1 MTARDRN
8 KRLRTIP
15 TIDGTY
21 QLSPTMTLDQTDH
34 ADTTPEPAG
43 QTLSGNDSTPSPSA
57 FPHDSACSAN
67 ETKWSQ
73 LSREELIAELRLCD
87 RERIALLSSM
97 SAGNSKKLHEI
108 ASLYRMSSTM
118 LSTIRLNKLVHL
130 ILTALTMGEKPFFD
144 RAMLFLINER
154 SATMRGMLGVSRET
168 ASELIIPQ
176 ENTEILSTGHWD
188 ISEEAMLRQ
197 QASEFNRQVQASS
210 LELDKSR
217 NIASRVV
224 LEKRLIHV
232 TDVTRERRIDREFVR
247 SFGITSCALAPLM
260 AKTQVVGVL
269 IVDNALRNAPITGD
283 DLRFLQLVTNQAG
296 MAIENSILY
305 NRLEDANRRLR
316 DARERLVQGERLA
329 AIGEMAAGI
338 AHEVKGPLVSIGG
351 FARRLKRKF
360 SADSVEYGNA
370 ATIVKEVERL
380 EQLLTDI
387 LAFTKKTAICYST
400 CAIRDIIAESLEIA
414 APTLEEHG
422 IKIIAKYPAKTIN
435 LLGDDRLLKQVFINI
450 FNNAREAMGSGGELR
465 ITVSTAR
472 LEGADAVS
480 VKISDT
486 GGGIPL
492 ALLHNIFKSFFSTKA
507 AGTGLGLPISNRIVA
522 NHGGKIQVNNKVGIG
537 AEFNVIL
544 PLSP

>member
-1 MTARDRN
+1 MAARDRN
-8 KRLRTIP
+8 KRLRTMLS
-15 TIDGTY
+15 IDSTH
-21 QLSPTMTLDQTDH
+21 QLSPTMTLNHPDH
-34 ADTTPEPAG
+34 AETSPEPAG
-43 QTLSGNDSTPSPSA
+43 QLSSGNDSPPSIPASR
-57 FPHDSACSAN
+57 HDSTCSAN

-73 LSREELIAELRLCD
+73 FSREELIAELKQREQ
-87 RERIALLSSM
+87 ERIAQLNTLS
-97 SAGNSKKLHEI
+97 ADNSKKLHEI

-130 ILTALTMGEKPFFD
+130 ILTALTTGENPFFD

-168 ASELIIPQ
+168 ASGLIIPP
-176 ENTEILSTGHWD
+176 EDTEELSTGHWD

-197 QASEFNRQVQASS
+197 QASDFNRQVQASS

-217 NIASRVV
+217 NLASRAA

-232 TDVTRERRIDREFVR
+232 TDIAREKKSDREFVR
-247 SFGITSCALAPLM
+247 SFGITTCALVPLM
-260 AKTQVVGVL
+260 AKTQMVGVL
-269 IVDNALRNAPITGD
+269 IVDNSLQNAPITLD

-296 MAIENSILY
+296 MAIEKSILY
-305 NRLEDANRRLR
+305 NRLEDANRSLR
-316 DARERLVQGERLA
+316 EARERLVQGERLA
-329 AIGEMAAGI
+329 TIGEMAAGI

-351 FARRLKRKF
+351 FARRLKRKL
-360 SADSVEYGNA
+360 SAGSVEYGHTE
-370 ATIVKEVERL
+370 TIVKEVERL

-387 LAFTKKTAICYST
+387 LTFTKKTTICYAT
-400 CAIRDIIAESLEIA
+400 CAIRDIIVESLEIV

-422 IKIIAKYPAKTIN
+422 IKVIAKYPAKTIN
-435 LLGDDRLLKQVFINI
+435 LLGDERQLKQVFLNI
-450 FNNAREAMGSGGELR
+450 FNNAQEAMGYRGELR
-465 ITVSTAR
+465 ITVSSTR

-492 ALLHNIFKSFFSTKA
+492 TLLHSIFNSFFSTKV
-507 AGTGLGLPISNRIVA
+507 AGTGLGLPIANRIVA
-522 NHGGKIQVNNKVGIG
+522 NHGGKIQVNSKVGTG
-537 AEFNVIL
+537 AEFNVII